1 MIFAKFFSVCSTPC
15 VSQKGP
21 ESTRKEIIP
30 TGWLRKKITVEEAE
44 ADNPGI
50 SDDRVSHFPQAA
62 RPFAFLNHQWETL
75 KAEIKPTDELW
86 AFISPA
92 DSWRQFT
99 GLMGVALL
107 RNGKVIDLIV
117 TEMN

>member
-1 MIFAKFFSVCSTPC
+1 MIFAKFFPVCSTPR

-21 ESTRKEIIP
+21 ESTRKTIIP

-44 ADNPGI
+44 AEYPGI
-50 SDDRVSHFPQAA
+50 SDDRLSQFPQAA
-62 RPFAFLNHQWETL
+62 RPFGFMNRQWETL
-75 KAEIKPTDELW
+75 KAEIKPADELC

-92 DSWRQFT
+92 ESWLQFT

-107 RNGKVIDLIV
+107 RDGKAIDLIV